1 MNIYMICTLWTPF
14 QAERDWKNLYREILF
29 IALYILFSMCN
40 IHVCWTG
47 FPAIIQPGQLVR
59 SGLEEWV
66 ACCWREQ
73 VMRETE
79 TGYERDWKWL
89 KCPKNDKIYIFK
101 KPLTMS
107 FQICQNSCNNSNN
120 SMCNQEK
127 LECANFF
134 WRAVCKQ
141 FAKKSLQNLCNP
153 FPYVNGFQKDKNI
166 KIRQLY
172 VGQNKDLVC
181 YWKE

>member
-1 MNIYMICTLWTPF
+1 MRILWKSDLRINHDMLGKGGGAIWPPPF
-14 QAERDWKNLYREILF
+14 PCLISKY
-29 IALYILFSMCN
+29 ALLLES
-40 IHVCWTG
+40 
-47 FPAIIQPGQLVR
+47 AI
-59 SGLEEWV
+59 
-66 ACCWREQ
+66 
-73 VMRETE
+73 
-79 TGYERDWKWL
+79 